1 MINIMR
7 GKRMLYA
14 GIAVVVLILTGGALT
29 WCWFRPCA
37 APAKAPV
44 VQTLP
49 VAAGNEVTLAG
60 KIEAQQVI
68 PVAAPIEGIVD
79 ELFVEPGA
87 DVYEGQLLA
96 RIRNGKLDS
105 ALEAAT
111 AEVEKLKARITT
123 LEGSII
129 AARLEASRAGA
140 DATRVKAEYDRIDRA
155 YQRQQ
160 MLLKEGATPR
170 LTFEKAEKEF
180 KQIKAEYESV
190 ADVARTS
197 DERVATLNRDLDAAK
212 KLLDGRNQ
220 DLENAREEAGQ
231 GEVKSPVDGMVVSR
245 NGVAGEPVSP
255 MMEDFFVLAANLT
268 ALQVVVEP
276 DPSVLPR
283 IKPGQIAGV
292 RIAEAGEELPGIV
305 RELRG
310 ENQVIVEFVSPG
322 AGIKPGMTANARIS
336 LVDAPGQP
344 PPSPAPPAQNPKKP

>member
-1 MINIMR
+1 MR
-7 GKRMLYA
+7 GKWMLFA
-14 GIAVVVLILTGGALT
+14 GIAVVVLILIGGAVT
-29 WCWFRPCA
+29 WCSFRPCA
-37 APAKAPV
+37 APSSKSPATQAVP
-44 VQTLP
+44 
-49 VAAGNEVTLAG
+49 AAAANEVTLTG

-79 ELFVEPGA
+79 ELFVEAGA

-105 ALEAAT
+105 ALESAT
-111 AEVEKLKARITT
+111 AEVEKLKARVTT

-140 DATRVKAEYDRIDRA
+140 DATRVKAEYDRLDRA

-180 KQIKAEYESV
+180 KQIKAEYDSV
-190 ADVARTS
+190 ADVARTA
-197 DERVATLNRDLDAAK
+197 DDRVATLNRDLDSAK
-212 KLLDGRNQ
+212 KLLDGKIQ
-220 DLENAREEAGQ
+220 DLENAKEEAGQ

-245 NGVAGEPVSP
+245 KGVAGEPVSP

-276 DPSVLPR
+276 DPSVLTR

-322 AGIKPGMTANARIS
+322 AGVKPGMTAQARIS
-336 LVDAPGQP
+336 LGGETQQQQ
-344 PPSPAPPAQNPKKP
+344 PAPPPVVTKK

>member
-1 MINIMR
+1 MR
-7 GKRMLYA
+7 GKWMLMA
-14 GIAVVVLILTGGALT
+14 GITVVVLLLTGGALT
-29 WCWFRPCA
+29 WCWFRPCS
-37 APAKAPV
+37 APAKTPTTPAQAV
-44 VQTLP
+44 S
-49 VAAGNEVTLAG
+49 NSSEVTLTG

-105 ALEAAT
+105 ALESAT
-111 AEVEKLKARITT
+111 AEVEKLKARVTT

-140 DATRVKAEYDRIDRA
+140 DATRVKAEYDRLDRA

-180 KQIKAEYESV
+180 KQIKAEYDSV
-190 ADVARTS
+190 ADVARTA
-197 DERVATLNRDLDAAK
+197 DDRVATLNRDLDAAK
-212 KLLDGRNQ
+212 KLLDGRVQ
-220 DLENAREEAGQ
+220 DLENAKEEAGQ

-245 NGVAGEPVSP
+245 KGVAGEPVSP

-283 IKPGQIAGV
+283 IKPGQIAGI

-322 AGIKPGMTANARIS
+322 AGVKPGMTAQARIS
-336 LVDAPGQP
+336 LGGETQP
-344 PPSPAPPAQNPKKP
+344 PQQPAAPPVATKK